1 MEETFYYSFYD
12 AKRLQ
17 DWMNDST
24 KEKGATRLN
33 VVYLREIKQ
42 LNRELARI
50 GVLTF
55 FMATRLGIEN
65 CWAMMKS
72 AGKQKNLLYAV
83 RADLKKYAVTDRWAK
98 TFERDLGSIRRR
110 CDHIYRICRENLR
123 YTEHYPYFDAVGFDK
138 LVDFPE
144 QTYSEDN
151 STVLDELLPE
161 MEMWEA
167 NHKDIIQKHMESARA
182 EREAYERHKAEVVQ
196 KDKDEKAAKK
206 ALKKAE
212 NAEIK
217 EMRENERKYKAR
229 QRKLEKEF
237 QTTMRRV
244 GT

>member
-12 AKRLQ
+12 NKNMK
-17 DWMNDST
+17 DWLNDDARQQ
-24 KEKGATRLN
+24 GASVRN
-33 VVYLREIKQ
+33 IEYLRDIKQ

-55 FMATRLGIEN
+55 FMVTRLGIEN
-65 CWAMMKS
+65 CRAMMNS
-72 AGKQKNLLYAV
+72 ARKQRNLLYAV
-83 RADLKKYAVTDRWAK
+83 RADLKKYIVTDRWAK

-110 CDHIYRICRENLR
+110 CDHIYRVCRENLR

-167 NHKDIIQKHMESARA
+167 NHKDIIQKHMESTRA
-182 EREAYERHKAEVVQ
+182 EREAYERHKAEVIQ